1 MTAQELRKLADQI
14 QQRRSELFA
23 LRHARSLVEAE
34 RDYLTGK
41 IATLA
46 ARLDTLVPRGQQDRN
61 APTVIAQPM
70 DAVFADLWDVT
81 ADTDDD
87 KLTDVLLS
95 AVNYVTEN
103 GLAI

>member
-46 ARLDTLVPRGQQDRN
+46 ARLDTLVPRASKTATRELSSPN
-61 APTVIAQPM
+61 
-70 DAVFADLWDVT
+70 LWT
-81 ADTDDD
+81 
-87 KLTDVLLS
+87 LS
-95 AVNYVTEN
+95 LQTC
-103 GLAI
+103 GT